1 MRLENKKNNEQEGNY
16 NYVMPKEKKR
26 NMIMKKVKGKLWR

>member
-16 NYVMPKEKKR
+16 NYVMPKKKW
-26 NMIMKKVKGKLWR
+26 NMIMKVKGKLWR